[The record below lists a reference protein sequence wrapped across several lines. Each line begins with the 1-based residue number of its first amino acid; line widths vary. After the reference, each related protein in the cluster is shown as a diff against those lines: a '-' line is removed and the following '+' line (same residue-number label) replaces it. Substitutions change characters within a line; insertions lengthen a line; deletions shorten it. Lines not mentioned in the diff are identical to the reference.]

1 MQDEGRKDI
10 LIVINDRVQ
19 DGRDV
24 SWLWDVDF
32 ERLAKSDTGLI
43 MVSGIRCQELMLRMK
58 YAGIA
63 AEMEAGTAE
72 AVRRSV
78 REGCGKL
85 YVLVNYTALFDTR
98 NILTAHA
105 GGRL

>member
-1 MQDEGRKDI
+1 MEEFWIGNTRVWLNLAKNPAGFNQNIDVLMQDEGRKDI

-43 MVSGIRCQELMLRMK
+43 MVSGIRCRDLCF
-58 YAGIA
+58 A
-63 AEMEAGTAE
+63 
-72 AVRRSV
+72 
-78 REGCGKL
+78 
-85 YVLVNYTALFDTR
+85 
-98 NILTAHA
+98 
-105 GGRL
+105 